1 MQYKITNKMV
11 KLCAEVK
18 EMLGNNSPLTQ
29 GIVIVSFII
38 SIVIFTMILTVF
50 LNNPITPMQIAFL
63 TVCSL
68 MLYILLVA
76 TIHILYSRCCYRN
89 NDETVVVS
97 TVLPRNESIARSQ
110 NESSARS
117 QSQPRSSS
125 QPRFQSQPQEDIET
139 GNVRGVNPLRTP

>member
-29 GIVIVSFII
+29 CIVIVCFII
-38 SIVIFTMILTVF
+38 SIVIFAMILTIF

-97 TVLPRNESIARSQ
+97 TVLPRNERQ
-110 NESSARS
+110 T
-117 QSQPRSSS
+117 RSSS
-125 QPRFQSQPQEDIET
+125 QTRSVNQSVARSVSHNQQEDIET
-139 GNVRGVNPLRTP
+139 GNVRGTNPLRNP

>member
-11 KLCAEVK
+11 KLCVEVK

-38 SIVIFTMILTVF
+38 SIVIFTMILTIF

-97 TVLPRNESIARSQ
+97 TVLPRNESVARSQNESIARSQ
-110 NESSARS
+110 NESIA
-117 QSQPRSSS
+117 RSSS
-125 QPRFQSQPQEDIET
+125 RSQPQEDIET
-139 GNVRGVNPLRTP
+139 GNVRGVNPLRNP

>member
-38 SIVIFTMILTVF
+38 SIVIFAMILTIF

-97 TVLPRNESIARSQ
+97 TVLPRNESVARSQ
-110 NESSARS
+110 NESIA
-117 QSQPRSSS
+117 RSSS
-125 QPRFQSQPQEDIET
+125 RSQNQPQEDIET
-139 GNVRGVNPLRTP
+139 GNVRGVNPLRNP